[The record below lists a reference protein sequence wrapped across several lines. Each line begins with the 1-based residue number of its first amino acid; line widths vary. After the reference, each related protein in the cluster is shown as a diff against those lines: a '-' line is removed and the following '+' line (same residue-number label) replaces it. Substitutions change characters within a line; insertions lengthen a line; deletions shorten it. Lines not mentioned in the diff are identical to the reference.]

1 MDVKIKSV
9 LTKIDE
15 NAIAIVLV
23 ILAISTRLLPHPANF
38 AAVGAVALFSG
49 TYLNKK
55 YALWLPLAVMVISD
69 MIIGFH
75 NLIFFT
81 WGSFVLMG
89 LIGLWVRKN
98 KNVPNIIFGTI
109 TGSLA
114 FFFITNFAVWAFTP
128 FYAKTVQGLLQCFI
142 MALPFF
148 RNSIA
153 GDIFYVGVLYGA
165 YEGVKYLLPK
175 VTQKLSPVEALNK

>member
-1 MDVKIKSV
+1 MDVRLKSV
-9 LTKIDE
+9 LMKIDE
-15 NAIAIVLV
+15 NAIAIALV
-23 ILAISTRLLPHPANF
+23 VLAITTRLLPHPENF

-55 YALWLPLAVMVISD
+55 YALWLPLVIMVISD
-69 MIIGFH
+69 LIIGFH

-81 WGSFVLMG
+81 WGSFILMG
-89 LIGLWVRKN
+89 CIGLWIRKY
-98 KNVPNIIFGTI
+98 KNVPNVVFGTI

-128 FYAKTVQGLLQCFI
+128 FYAKTVQGLTQCFV

-148 RNSIA
+148 RNSIL
-153 GDIFYVGVLYGA
+153 GDVFYVGVLFGA
-165 YEGVKYLLPK
+165 YEGIMYAMPQVKQRMASVK
-175 VTQKLSPVEALNK
+175 VLNK

>member
-1 MDVKIKSV
+1 MVKKAILAK
-9 LTKIDE
+9 LDE
-15 NAIAIVLV
+15 NAVAILLV

-49 TYLNKK
+49 TYLKK
-55 YALWLPLAVMVISD
+55 NYAIWLPLIIMVISD
-69 MIIGFH
+69 VIIGLH

-81 WGSFVLMG
+81 WGSFI
-89 LIGLWVRKN
+89 LIGCIGFWVRKN
-98 KNVPNIIFGTI
+98 KNFHNVIFATV

-128 FYAKTVQGLLQCFI
+128 LYAKTSQGLLECFV

-148 RNSIA
+148 RNSFL
-153 GDIFYVGVLYGA
+153 GDAFYVGVLFGA
-165 YEGVKYLLPK
+165 YESSRYLLPK
-175 VTQKLSPVEALNK
+175 IRENLAPVKVTNK